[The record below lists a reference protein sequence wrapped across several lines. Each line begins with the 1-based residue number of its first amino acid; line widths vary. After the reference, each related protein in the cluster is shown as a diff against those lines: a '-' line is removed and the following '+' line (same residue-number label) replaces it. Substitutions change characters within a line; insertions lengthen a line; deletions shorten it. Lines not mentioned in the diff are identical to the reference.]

1 MAVDYAFMD
10 GEILMTLRHSLINHF
25 ICTAETLHICIYY
38 IGYFWLI
45 DLLWQI
51 TSKMY
56 KKEDGKLRSC
66 GKKTYNEMYIFFLT
80 KQIVLGCMM

>member
-45 DLLWQI
+45 DLVWQI

-56 KKEDGKLRSC
+56 KKEEGKLRSC
-66 GKKTYNEMYIFFLT
+66 GKNTYNKMYIFFLT